1 MFPDGY
7 SFMAQE
13 GTVESGFSAVTLPS
27 KFADSLAAVEP
38 LPKNCAF

>member
-7 SFMAQE
+7 SAIAQE
-13 GTVESGFSAVTLPS
+13 GTIESGFTTVTLPS
-27 KFADSLAAVEP
+27 KFADSLASVEP